1 MDKMISIIIPVYNAE
16 EYLSECIES
25 VLGQTYK
32 NIELLLINDG
42 STDKSGEI
50 CDEYAQRDPR
60 IQVIHKPNGGVS
72 SARNMGLCHFKGE
85 YVTFVDADD
94 LIDRDFAKK
103 MYENANQN
111 DSNLV
116 FCRFARYVEG
126 NVYLFK
132 EDLPLALQL
141 DRDNKEKI
149 DFLSRFFNS
158 KKYIPSS
165 ACRILY
171 ERKIVTGVFF
181 HKDIRIGED
190 WMFLLHSI
198 LRADRVSSVNE
209 VLYFYRANSN
219 SATHSFYKDYLN
231 NQLNILYELDS
242 LFGDMKEAKNMLLG
256 YSALLC
262 YQAVVN
268 EIKNPSGIC
277 RKNIKEIRKSKL
289 YHYFKIKNLFK
300 VNNIKKRVKYFIAW
314 FLVKTRLI

>member
-1 MDKMISIIIPVYNAE
+1 MEKMISIIIPVYNAE

-25 VLGQTYK
+25 VLGQDYK
-32 NIELLLINDG
+32 NIELLLVNDG

-72 SARNMGLCHFKGE
+72 SARNMGLHHFKGE

-111 DSNLV
+111 DSDLV

-126 NVYLFK
+126 NVSLLK

-141 DRDNKEKI
+141 DGEKKGKL
-149 DFLSRFFNS
+149 DFASRFFNS
-158 KKYIPSS
+158 KKYISSS

-171 ERKIVTGVFF
+171 KRKIVEGFF
-181 HKDIRIGED
+181 FNKDIRIGED

-198 LRADRVSSVNE
+198 VRAEKISSIHE
-209 VLYFYRANSN
+209 ALYFYRDNLN
-219 SATHSFYKDYLN
+219 SATHAFHKNYLK
-231 NQLNILYELDS
+231 NQLNIHYELDS
-242 LFGDMKEAKNMLLG
+242 IFGDIKEAKNLLIG
-256 YSALLC
+256 YNARLC
-262 YQAVVN
+262 YHAVVN
-268 EIKNPSGIC
+268 EIKNPDGIC
-277 RKNIKEIRKSKL
+277 RNNIEEIRKSEL
-289 YHYFKIKNLFK
+289 YKYFKIRNLFK
-300 VNNIKKRVKYFIAW
+300 INNLEKRVKYFIAW
-314 FLVKTRLI
+314 FLVKARLV